1 MEDITGSKAG
11 PGARRKRVIQGVLAA
26 AVVVAAFAFGLPKIA
41 DFSEVWKELRAMT
54 ALELGSIIAIAVWN
68 IATYWF
74 VVLASLPEADIWQVI
89 KVVSTSTA
97 VSNSMPGG
105 GAIGVGVT
113 YGMYSNYG
121 FKKADVSLS
130 ILVTGLWNNFV
141 KLGMPIIAL
150 ALLAIS
156 GDATSALLVASL
168 IGVGVLIGAIALFAL
183 TLKSEA
189 AARAVGAG
197 LARFVSRLRG
207 VVRKPPVSGWEDGFA
222 RFRSDAI
229 GLLRTRWL
237 WLTAATLVSHL
248 SLYLVLLLS
257 LRHVGVSENEVTWI
271 EALAA
276 FSFIRLITALPI
288 TPGGVGVVELGAT
301 AALVAAGGGRAEV
314 VAAVLVYRALT
325 YLLPIPLG
333 LFTYLR
339 WQQHSARRR
348 ERRAAEAALGAKKGP
363 VDEPTR

>member
-1 MEDITGSKAG
+1 MNREEQTVAP
-11 PGARRKRVIQGVLAA
+11 PGARRKRMIQGLLALV
-26 AVVVAAFAFGLPKIA
+26 VVVAAFAFGLPKIA
-41 DFSEVWKELRAMT
+41 DFSEVWAELKNMT
-54 ALELGSIIAIAVWN
+54 TIELGSILAISLWN

-74 VVLASLPEADIWQVI
+74 VVLASLPGSNIWQVI

-141 KLGMPIIAL
+141 KLGMPVVAL
-150 ALLAIS
+150 ALLAIG
-156 GDATSALLVASL
+156 GDATGGLIFASL
-168 IGVGVLIGAIALFAL
+168 FGVIALVVAIVLFAL
-183 TLKSEA
+183 TLKSER
-189 AARAVGAG
+189 AARAVGSG
-197 LARFVSRLRG
+197 LARFVSKVRG
-207 VVRKPPVSGWEDGFA
+207 LFGRSSVTGWDEGFA
-222 RFRSDAI
+222 RFRADAI

-237 WLTAATLVSHL
+237 WLTLSTLVSHI
-248 SLYLVLLLS
+248 SLYLVLLTS
-257 LRHVGVSENEVTWI
+257 LRHVGVSGDEVTWV

-301 AALVAAGGGRAEV
+301 AALVAAGGGRAQV

-333 LFTYLR
+333 LATYLR
-339 WQQHSARRR
+339 WQQGSARRR
-348 ERRAAEAALGAKKGP
+348 AQLNDDRAPIAPKDP
-363 VDEPTR
+363 VNEPTR

>member
-1 MEDITGSKAG
+1 MEDAAIARSA
-11 PGARRKRVIQGVLAA
+11 PGARRKRVIQGLLALA
-26 AVVVAAFAFGLPKIA
+26 IVVAAFAFGLPKIA
-41 DFSEVWKELRAMT
+41 DFSDVWKELRAMT
-54 ALELGSIIAIAVWN
+54 GLELASISAIAIWN

-74 VVLASLPEADIWQVI
+74 VVLASLPGANIWQVI

-141 KLGMPIIAL
+141 KLGMPVIAL

-156 GDATSALLVASL
+156 GDATSALLLASL
-168 IGVGVLIGAIALFAL
+168 IGVGMLIGAVVLFTL
-183 TLKSEA
+183 TLKSERA
-189 AARAVGAG
+189 AHGVGRGLARAVSK
-197 LARFVSRLRG
+197 VRG
-207 VVRKPPVSGWEDGFA
+207 PFGKDPVTGWDEGFA

-257 LRHVGVSENEVTWI
+257 LRHVGVSGSEVTWV
-271 EALAA
+271 EVLAA
-276 FSFIRLITALPI
+276 FSFIRLITALPV

-301 AALVAAGGGRAEV
+301 AALVAAGGDRAAV

-333 LFTYLR
+333 LLTYLR
-339 WQQHSARRR
+339 WQQHSGRRR
-348 ERRAAEAALGAKKGP
+348 DLRAAEAALGASKDP
-363 VDEPTR
+363 VNEPAP